1 MRNNE
6 RRLTMR
12 TLILLTILLFCVS
25 CSGIVT
31 PAPND
36 ALCDATREARAD
48 LAKVLAVSADDAAVV
63 SGARLIR
70 VIDAGCGV

>member
-12 TLILLTILLFCVS
+12 TLILPMTLLFCAS
-25 CSGIVT
+25 CSNIAT
-31 PAPND
+31 PASD
-36 ALCDATREARAD
+36 SAICDATRASRAD
-48 LAKVLAVSADDAAVV
+48 LAATLAVSADDAAVV

-70 VIDAGCGV
+70 QMDAGCGV

>member
-12 TLILLTILLFCVS
+12 KAMLLMILLFCAS
-25 CSGIVT
+25 CSNIAT
-31 PAPND
+31 PAPD
-36 ALCDATREARAD
+36 SAICDATRAARAD
-48 LAKVLAVSADDAAVV
+48 LAATLAVSADDAAVV

-70 VIDAGCGV
+70 QVDAGCR

>member
-12 TLILLTILLFCVS
+12 KAMLLMTLLFCVS
-25 CSGIVT
+25 CSNIAT
-31 PAPND
+31 PASD
-36 ALCDATREARAD
+36 SAICDATRAARAD
-48 LAKVLAVSADDAAVV
+48 LAKVLAVSADDRAVV

-70 VIDAGCGV
+70 QVDAGCGV